1 MRRQPPQ
8 TGGNDASHKQKR
20 ACNHLATGAF
30 RRLRAS
36 VPALSWQHT
45 NASAMPPVFKQALF
59 AQQRRLLYIQK
70 KASLHSK
77 QGLFSKQEKKAS
89 IFLSYRLNPLQRTF
103 QNFLQCARIAG
114 GSRLDFRLMCIGSR
128 RLPAL
133 LLRTAALVLTALLSA
148 VVSLLLLP
156 VFGALSTLVL
166 RCALGSCG
174 IGA

>member
-8 TGGNDASHKQKR
+8 TGGNGASHKQKR

-30 RRLRAS
+30 LRLRAS
-36 VPALSWQHT
+36 VPALSWQHIK
-45 NASAMPPVFKQALF
+45 ASAMPPVFKKALF

-103 QNFLQCARIAG
+103 QNFLQCARITG
-114 GSRLDFRLMCIGSR
+114 GSRLGFRLVCIGNR

-148 VVSLLLLP
+148 VVFLLLLP
-156 VFGALSTLVL
+156 VFGALSALVL